1 MSGLKEN
8 VLSACSSCGV
18 FAFARWLTRHQ
29 ARVLAYHGVDS
40 HSDPLLNFDGFH
52 VQPGTFELHLR
63 TLRGHYKVVTL
74 RSLAECF
81 RDNRPPPPRAVAIT
95 FDDGYAN
102 NLRVAA
108 RMLGEYV
115 MPATFFVTTGFVD
128 GTHRPWWFD
137 LREAVKRTLETEC
150 RIETDNGDVS
160 FKLRHSNERRDAIV
174 GLERIL
180 KSLSAAVRDAR
191 LAKLLQS
198 LGVASTESVYPMLG
212 WGEVRQ
218 LMSSGHEI
226 GAHTV
231 SHVSMGHESRET
243 LEAEVATSI
252 ARIGEMTGKAPQ
264 LYSYPYG
271 EAAHFTPEVA
281 QLVREAGCIGGVTTV
296 EGFNEAGTD
305 PFLMKRVN
313 VTGNH
318 DRNAF
323 RALVSGLTMA
333 VRR

>member
-1 MSGLKEN
+1 MVGLKKT
-8 VLSACSSCGV
+8 VLSVAAAGG
-18 FAFARWLTRHQ
+18 AFSFFRWLTQHQ
-29 ARVLAYHGVDS
+29 ARVLAYHGVDANN
-40 HSDPLLNFDGFH
+40 DPLLNFDGFH
-52 VQPGTFELHLR
+52 VRPDMFERHLR

-102 NLRVAA
+102 NLHVAA
-108 RMLGEYV
+108 RLLGEYV

-128 GTHRPWWFD
+128 GTHRPWWFV
-137 LREAVKRTLETEC
+137 LRDAIKRTHETEC
-150 RIETDNGDVS
+150 TVESEGTQRK
-160 FKLRHSNERRDAIV
+160 FKLLTSGDRRSAIV
-174 GLERIL
+174 QLERIL
-180 KSLSAAVRDAR
+180 KSLPAATRGEQVAMLLKSLNVPDA
-191 LAKLLQS
+191 AP
-198 LGVASTESVYPMLG
+198 AYPMLN
-212 WGEVRQ
+212 WTEVRELQ
-218 LMSSGHEI
+218 ASGHEV

-231 SHVSMGHESRET
+231 SHVSMGHEQPEVVA
-243 LEAEVATSI
+243 AEVKASI
-252 ARIGEMTGKAPQ
+252 ARIAEKTGIAPV

-271 EAAHFTPEVA
+271 EATHFTSEVA
-281 QLVREAGCIGGVTTV
+281 QIVRDAGCIGGVTTI
-296 EGFNEAGTD
+296 EGFNGRGTN

-323 RALVSGLTMA
+323 RALVSGMTMA